1 MHADPLRDIRLVAL
15 DAEIVNHSIEH
26 PLLDSANAT
35 PAWLTAPDAAPPLVA
50 VDLSSFVD
58 AALEAEVWAL
68 DARLARA
75 EAAA

>member
-1 MHADPLRDIRLVAL
+1 MAGCTGLESVPEACAIDPNRSATARD
-15 DAEIVNHSIEH
+15 
-26 PLLDSANAT
+26 DSANAT